1 MKHVVI
7 NDVKL
12 FPTVYRRIYCR
23 KFLTLSNQMSRYK
36 SKRIRM
42 PYILQKMVTP
52 AITAAASCI
61 IAGSSVAGT
70 TINGIVGGT
79 DYNVVCG
86 IQIENWTNLLL
97 EKPCAVKNGGHIKIP
112 PRQVLPGQKE
122 IMVILAHKIELSV
135 VFIHFISQTRT
146 SPWKR

>member
-1 MKHVVI
+1 MVQLLLNKTTPHFQ
-7 NDVKL
+7 L
-12 FPTVYRRIYCR
+12 LP
-23 KFLTLSNQMSRYK
+23 MSKVDQSLLHIHEVPPLQKPK
-36 SKRIRM
+36 SQIIL

-70 TINGIVGGT
+70 TINGVVGGT

-97 EKPCAVKNGGHIKIP
+97 EKPCAVKNDGHIKIP

-122 IMVILAHKIELSV
+122 IMVILAHKIAIFV
-135 VFIHFISQTRT
+135 VFYPFYLTN
-146 SPWKR
+146 P